1 MWPRILLELLPHFT
15 RLMPPAD
22 KYLNNRTASDE
33 AQKAALAALAQDV
46 RGEIGGVTEEQ
57 AGLRRQLQEQTAQIA
72 QVGVEVTR
80 ARLGIESVE
89 ARVTKLERTAEVTVR
104 LLVIALVLLVGLSAL
119 VVVLFFKLKVH

>member
-1 MWPRILLELLPHFT
+1 
-15 RLMPPAD
+15 MPAAD

-89 ARVTKLERTAEVTVR
+89 ARVAKLEKTAEVTVR

-119 VVVLFFKLKVH
+119 VVVLFFKLKGH